1 MSAINPTVSP
11 ASATAAPVATFS
23 RMIKLDE
30 LAIGQRG
37 RIVQVKLS
45 EAGCR
50 KRMAELGIAE
60 GAKVEV
66 ISSGESI
73 MLALGTSRI
82 AISRRCASAIVIIR
96 DTAHRAA

>member
-1 MSAINPTVSP
+1 MSTHHPTP
-11 ASATAAPVATFS
+11 ASAAVTTAPVATFS

-30 LAIGQRG
+30 LAVGQRG

-66 ISSGESI
+66 ISAGESI

-82 AISRRCASAIVIIR
+82 AISRRCAASIIIIR